1 MKFGL
6 FFVGE
11 YIGIVTISALMVTLF
26 FGGWQGPLLPPFIW
40 FALKTAFFMMMFI
53 LIRASL
59 PRPRYD
65 QVMSF
70 GWKNLPAADADQLA
84 ATAAVILWQSAIRGN
99 KTMTLKELLVGFGT
113 QVRSIWMI
121 GLHAFAKRETRM
133 YPEEPVYLP
142 PRYRGRIVLT
152 RDPDGEERCVACNL
166 CAVAC
171 PVGCISLQKAETKD
185 GRWYPEFFPHQLLT
199 LHFLW
204 SVRRSLSDHGDSVNP
219 GFRNGGIQAPGS
231 GLRERGSADLR
242 SGQIPGI

>member
-1 MKFGL
+1 
-6 FFVGE
+6 
-11 YIGIVTISALMVTLF
+11 
-26 FGGWQGPLLPPFIW
+26 
-40 FALKTAFFMMMFI
+40 MMMFI

-70 GWKNLPAADADQLA
+70 GWKICLPLTLINLLV
-84 ATAAVILWQSAIRGN
+84 TAAVILAGAIRGN

-171 PVGCISLQKAETKD
+171 PVGCISLQKQKPKTVAGT
-185 GRWYPEFFPHQLLT
+185 RNFSASTSHAAF
-199 LHFLW
+199 
-204 SVRRSLSDHGDSVNP
+204 SVVCAKKPVRPRRFS
-219 GFRNGGIQAPGS
+219 
-231 GLRERGSADLR
+231 
-242 SGQIPGI
+242 